1 MNINRSHRFLYKI
14 DVNLYVNISL
24 SQKRM
29 LTYTLTWV
37 FLSRQTVRWGFCCS
51 EHGQRVSS
59 LSLDRLPSKSG

>member
-51 EHGQRVSS
+51 EEVV
-59 LSLDRLPSKSG
+59 